1 MSNYCT
7 VQNSNIAYNVSLC
20 LRGSTVGG
28 NHGGPNY
35 ESTYRCHVRYTS
47 CHRTGP
53 LNRTSFL
60 PPAPETVLYECH
72 WMTPHWTIHIL
83 LILNVETSFSLLYS
97 NHYIENY
104 KLYDY
109 WIWESNWQ
117 VANNNN
123 NVISSHFIHRTIL
136 QTGLKIEGKFKGVSF
151 LDWHMLNGCQV
162 CNWSIQ

>member
-7 VQNSNIAYNVSLC
+7 VQTQISLMWAC
-20 LRGSTVGG
+20 DCVGAQWEETMVDLIMNPLIDAMYG
-28 NHGGPNY
+28 
-35 ESTYRCHVRYTS
+35 TLAS

-117 VANNNN
+117 VADNNN

-162 CNWSIQ
+162 CSWSIQ